1 MGRSSAM
8 DDFLRVTDDKR
19 TPRQAR
25 RSKVTTHR
33 HVTAERIEKLKKTFQ
48 PFWMRGMIL
57 HNQEV
62 DQKPD
67 EMTALNQI

>member
-1 MGRSSAM
+1 M
-8 DDFLRVTDDKR
+8 DDFLRLTDDKR

-25 RSKVTTHR
+25 RGKVTTR
-33 HVTAERIEKLKKTFQ
+33 RMVTSERIQKLKKSFQ

-57 HNQEV
+57 HNQEA

-67 EMTALNQI
+67 DMTTLNQI